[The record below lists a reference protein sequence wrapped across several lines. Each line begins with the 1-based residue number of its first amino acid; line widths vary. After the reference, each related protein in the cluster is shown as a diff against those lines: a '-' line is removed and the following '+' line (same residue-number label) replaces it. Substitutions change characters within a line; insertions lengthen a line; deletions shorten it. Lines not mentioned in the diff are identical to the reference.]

1 MTSPFVASYVLFLVM
16 LPTYTF
22 LFLMKLT
29 DMHISS
35 NATFESW
42 LDNNTQLD
50 ADFKQ
55 ILWCTMQTT
64 RGSSVLHTHTRV
76 SQLQYVDC
84 NWPFCPQSFLNNLKK
99 KLRMWGEVRNKKG
112 WVTTSKTTC
121 FKIWKVGTKKI
132 NKRWCVCFN
141 MQVYVTVRGYPHPRI
156 MATSF
161 SLLEWRDDVVDLK
174 NNGLCSIPSL

>member
-55 ILWCTMQTT
+55 IL
-64 RGSSVLHTHTRV
+64 
-76 SQLQYVDC
+76 
-84 NWPFCPQSFLNNLKK
+84 
-99 KLRMWGEVRNKKG
+99 
-112 WVTTSKTTC
+112 
-121 FKIWKVGTKKI
+121 
-132 NKRWCVCFN
+132 
-141 MQVYVTVRGYPHPRI
+141 
-156 MATSF
+156 
-161 SLLEWRDDVVDLK
+161 
-174 NNGLCSIPSL
+174 